1 MTVLVRDAHAIHA
14 LGEVEGFWM
23 LVDGDRVVA
32 TGSTSGPGTDVADA
46 PPEADE
52 VVDLGGALLT
62 PGLVDLHA
70 HGAGGASYDG
80 DAAALRQAL
89 AVHRAHGTTR
99 SVLSLVAAPV
109 ESLRRSLTTVAEL
122 RDEDPLVLGAHL
134 EGPFLAPERKGAHAE
149 GALAHPVPDV
159 LDALLGVLPG
169 PGGASGRTGADVVR
183 QVTLAPEL
191 PGALDAVERLVAAG
205 VVVAVGHTTADHAL
219 ARAAFDR
226 GATLVTHALNAIGG
240 IGHREPGPVVAALSD
255 ERVTLELIL
264 DGVHVHPEVARI
276 LFAAAPGRIALVTDA
291 MSATGTG
298 DGEHLLGELPVTV
311 RDGVARVTGTDTI
324 AGSTLTQDA
333 ALRLALDGAGQ
344 DAVAAVTALT
354 LTPARV
360 LGEEGRLGLLAP
372 GHVADWVAWTD
383 DWHVSR
389 VWADGRELVDGR

>member
-1 MTVLVRDAHAIHA
+1 VTVLFRDAHLVHA
-14 LGEVEGFWM
+14 LGEVEGAWV
-23 LVDGDRVVA
+23 LVDGDRIVA
-32 TGSTSGPGTDVADA
+32 TGSTSGAGTTPADVPPAAD
-46 PPEADE
+46 D
-52 VVDLGGALLT
+52 VVDLAGARLT

-80 DAAALRQAL
+80 DAAALRRAL

-109 ESLRRSLTTVAEL
+109 EALRRSLTTVAEL

-169 PGGASGRTGADVVR
+169 AGGDSGADVVR
-183 QVTLAPEL
+183 QVTIAPEL

-226 GATLVTHALNAIGG
+226 GASLVTHALNAIGG

-298 DGEHLLGELPVTV
+298 DGEHLLGALPVTV
-311 RDGVARVTGTDTI
+311 LDGVARVTGTDTI

-333 ALRLALDGAGQ
+333 ALRLALTGAGQ
-344 DAVAAVTALT
+344 DPVAAVAALT

-360 LGEEGRLGLLAP
+360 LGDEGRLGLVAP
-372 GHVADWVAWTD
+372 GHVADLVAWTD
-383 DWHVSR
+383 DWHVAR